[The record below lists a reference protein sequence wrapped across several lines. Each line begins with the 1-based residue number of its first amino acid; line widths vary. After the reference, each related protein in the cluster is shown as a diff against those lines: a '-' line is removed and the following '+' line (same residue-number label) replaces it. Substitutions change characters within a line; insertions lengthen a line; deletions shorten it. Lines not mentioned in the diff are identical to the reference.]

1 MKLPAIENTPDDVF
15 LRLEYVSADCTL
27 LADLHGHAKDRFVSF
42 VQESHSYYVEGR
54 KVPLSV
60 TGLVHCFVQE
70 FRADEVIQKMM
81 ASHRWPRPEY
91 SHHVGDTV
99 VPFTADE
106 IKQMWSRNAREAAAR
121 GTWMHLQVEVLLNA
135 GSVQDEFP
143 VPLIAFRTEWCI
155 YASDEQLA
163 GCIDFVARCSQDE
176 VILFDW
182 KRTKDLCGKYSNR
195 WANMTPPVSHLEDCA
210 GNHYRLQLNLYKHII
225 EKYYNLKVRAMRVV
239 CLHPDR
245 EGRGPF
251 VDHVPVMDKEIHAI
265 LEAHSCRLR
274 QSSQDVC
281 GGRCSYGFV
290 ARTLRPAELDWRLE
304 SNCLTLVPEQHFA
317 SSRRLCLICTPVS
330 ARTGMRDSYIH
341 DEVGGAMTPEILELL
356 PPYFFSGDFLST
368 CRCRVCPNQLMD
380 YLGGAS
386 SQESFDARILQDIAD
401 EMEVATPEE
410 IVPSAAVDAD
420 EQPAEADLA
429 LAIPCPGLSPEA
441 LVSAKK
447 RRLMPGASTS
457 GQDFEALFDLTSEAC
472 SSSLSS
478 FPAVD
483 EQQPVASVKELA
495 KKQIEFVRL
504 RQPTWPE
511 DMVRLSAAAI
521 NVYRTRLTDIF
532 VRDFVGLIWIIE
544 GERYIRAHRGVC
556 YLYHSE
562 GAFDAYNGVPPES
575 TFYRLKKTLLRLEGC
590 FTLCHLQPSGPTLP
604 SCERL
609 SRCSEST
616 TASQSFC

>member
-1 MKLPAIENTPDDVF
+1 EMVTAPTLWSSVPDPFDLSTDSRTWTHYVESVEFQARKVTWHVDPSIMRKQPRKNAEHTLSDVDRAVKRVGAWSRLVMTLIPYRDVVSIQHIWSPVDPSISKRAWEFHLYDLRQSVVLLETETHQAGPEFCGVSPRHFDFQAGTSTPTHEQWLVLSERRASALLRRHLQLGTQSSDDFFFLWQRSMSPYCCPSYMAGITSMIRLPCFRHTDVKLPAIENTPDDVF

-54 KVPLSV
+54 K
-60 TGLVHCFVQE
+60 E

-135 GSVQDEFP
+135 GSVQDDCIELRLFRQFLQEFP
-143 VPLIAFRTEWCI
+143 
-155 YASDEQLA
+155 
-163 GCIDFVARCSQDE
+163 
-176 VILFDW
+176 
-182 KRTKDLCGKYSNR
+182 
-195 WANMTPPVSHLEDCA
+195 
-210 GNHYRLQLNLYKHII
+210 
-225 EKYYNLKVRAMRVV
+225 
-239 CLHPDR
+239 
-245 EGRGPF
+245 
-251 VDHVPVMDKEIHAI
+251 
-265 LEAHSCRLR
+265 
-274 QSSQDVC
+274 DVC

-290 ARTLRPAELDWRLE
+290 ARTLRPAELDG
-304 SNCLTLVPEQHFA
+304 
-317 SSRRLCLICTPVS
+317 
-330 ARTGMRDSYIH
+330 TGMRDSYIH

-420 EQPAEADLA
+420 NADEQPAEADLA

-483 EQQPVASVKELA
+483 EQQPVAA
-495 KKQIEFVRL
+495 
-504 RQPTWPE
+504 
-511 DMVRLSAAAI
+511 DMA
-521 NVYRTRLTDIF
+521 
-532 VRDFVGLIWIIE
+532 
-544 GERYIRAHRGVC
+544 
-556 YLYHSE
+556 
-562 GAFDAYNGVPPES
+562 
-575 TFYRLKKTLLRLEGC
+575 
-590 FTLCHLQPSGPTLP
+590 
-604 SCERL
+604 
-609 SRCSEST
+609 
-616 TASQSFC
+616 